1 MSQSSKLK
9 YDFGSLNANI
19 ITIDKANITQAT
31 SNTTAVTI
39 TTQAGIITTQSMTT
53 PSNSALQ
60 FTVNHPDVTAN
71 SVVLANIMNYAGTTG
86 LPNLYIDNP
95 TTGSF
100 VSTIQNHHTSG
111 SLNGAIKIA
120 YFIL

>member
-9 YDFGSLNANI
+9 YDFGSLNANT

-71 SVVLANIMNYAGTTG
+71 SVVLVNIMNYAGTTG

>member
-19 ITIDKANITQAT
+19 ITIDKSTVTQLT
-31 SNTTAVTI
+31 SNTSSVTV

-60 FTVNHPDVTAN
+60 FTVNHPDVTVN

-111 SLNGAIKIA
+111 SLNGVIKIA

>member
-1 MSQSSKLK
+1 MSQSARVK
-9 YDFGSLNANI
+9 YEFGSLNINN
-19 ITIDKANITQAT
+19 ITIDKTSITQAT
-31 SNTTAVTI
+31 SNTTAVSI

-53 PSNSALQ
+53 PSNAALQ
-60 FTVNHPDVTAN
+60 FTVNHPDVTVN
-71 SVVLANIMNYAGTTG
+71 SVILANIMNYAGTTG

-100 VSTIQNHHTSG
+100 LATVQNHHTSG
-111 SLNGAIKIA
+111 SLNGAVKIA

>member
-19 ITIDKANITQAT
+19 ITIDKSTVTQLT
-31 SNTTAVTI
+31 SNTTAVNI

-60 FTVNHPDVTAN
+60 FTVNHPDVTVN

>member
-1 MSQSSKLK
+1 MSQSSRIK
-9 YDFGSLNANI
+9 YDFGSLNLNKFS
-19 ITIDKANITQAT
+19 IDKANVTQAT
-31 SNTTAVTI
+31 SNTTAVSI

-53 PSNSALQ
+53 PSNSSTQ
-60 FTVNHPDVTAN
+60 FTVNHPSVTVN
-71 SVVLANIMNYAGTTG
+71 SVILANISNYAGTTG

-100 VSTIQNHHTSG
+100 VATVQNHHTSG
-111 SLNGAIKIA
+111 SLNGAMKIS

>member
-9 YDFGSLNANI
+9 YDFGSVNANT
-19 ITIDKANITQAT
+19 ITIDKSSVTQAT
-31 SNTTAVTI
+31 SNTTAVNI
-39 TTQAGIITTQSMTT
+39 TTQTGIITTQTMTT
-53 PSNSALQ
+53 LSNAATQ
-60 FTVNHPDVTAN
+60 FTVNHLDVTAN
-71 SVVLANIMNYAGTTG
+71 SVILANIMNYAGTTG

-100 VSTIQNHHTSG
+100 VATVQNHHTSG